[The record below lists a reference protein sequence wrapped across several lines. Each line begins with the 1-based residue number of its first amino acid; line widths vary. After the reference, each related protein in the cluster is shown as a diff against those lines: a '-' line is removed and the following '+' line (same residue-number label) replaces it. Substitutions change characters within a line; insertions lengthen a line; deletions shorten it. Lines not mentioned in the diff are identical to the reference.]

1 VKQRSGLYPR
11 LSVDDAGSQL
21 VSQAGAVALVDT
33 VRVVGLDTA
42 LSAAV
47 GPWRKPLA
55 RHDPAKVM
63 LDLAL
68 SLAIGGDCLADV
80 AVLRELPA
88 VFGLMASDPTVSRT
102 IDALAGDAARA
113 LAAINTA
120 RARART
126 QAWRLAGPDAPDF
139 GVDAAAP
146 VVIDVDATAG
156 RGALGQGARGPDVQT
171 GLRLP
176 PGAP

>member
-1 VKQRSGLYPR
+1 MKQRSGLYPR

-80 AVLRELPA
+80 AVLREQPA
-88 VFGLMASDPTVSRT
+88 VFGLVASDPTVSRT
-102 IDALAGDAARA
+102 KPEHQGVNFQPERGQFS
-113 LAAINTA
+113 T
-120 RARART
+120 
-126 QAWRLAGPDAPDF
+126 
-139 GVDAAAP
+139 GVDTRYCRRRIGRA
-146 VVIDVDATAG
+146 DGWLLDEG
-156 RGALGQGARGPDVQT
+156 RGVQPFAV
-171 GLRLP
+171 R
-176 PGAP
+176 A